1 MRRLGAWAAALGA
14 CLLLLGSAG
23 AAETPPTF
31 LFSFGSPG
39 RAEGQ
44 FVQPFG
50 IAIEGSAGNVYVAD
64 TQNDRVQVFTAS
76 GGFIRAFGGP
86 TELSK
91 PVDVAVDRG
100 PPYNV
105 YVTDT
110 NNHRIRKYT
119 PDGRLVQT
127 FGSIGTRPGELTLPR
142 ALVVEP
148 DGNLLVGEPGR
159 ITRFSASGSFLA
171 SWGSVGSGDGQ
182 FRYLSDLSVDGAGN
196 VYTIDRDLSRVQK
209 FDPSGTY
216 LSQWGSRGSGDGQF
230 LSPGAITVDGSSVY
244 VSDSGNARLQ
254 KFTLEGQ
261 FLSTVGTRGQGP
273 GQFVAPA
280 GLEVSPLPPR
290 NLYVVEFTGC
300 CSRVQVFRLAVDV
313 PPPVPPPVAGR
324 SVNVAP
330 VSGTVRVR
338 PRGTSTFVP
347 LTAGMQIPAGSE
359 IDVTAGRIRLT
370 SAAKAG
376 KTQTSDFYS
385 GRFVV
390 TQAKTG
396 PTTLRLSAPLACP
409 KRTTSSSRTVLLKK
423 RRLWGNGKGS
433 FRTRAR
439 FAAATVRGTI
449 WLTEDT
455 CTTTTVRVVRGK
467 VAVSDFVLRK
477 TILVT
482 AGKSYVA
489 RRR

>member
-1 MRRLGAWAAALGA
+1 
-14 CLLLLGSAG
+14 
-23 AAETPPTF
+23 
-31 LFSFGSPG
+31 
-39 RAEGQ
+39 
-44 FVQPFG
+44 VQPFG

-64 TQNDRVQVFTAS
+64 TQNDRIEEFTAN

-86 TELSK
+86 GELSK
-91 PVDVAVDRG
+91 PIDVAVDRG

-110 NNHRIRKYT
+110 NNHQIRKYT
-119 PDGRLVQT
+119 PEGRLLQT
-127 FGSIGTRPGELTLPR
+127 FGSIGTQPGQLTLPR
-142 ALVVEP
+142 ALAIEP
-148 DGNLLVGEPGR
+148 DGNLLVGQAGR
-159 ITRFSASGSFLA
+159 ITRFSPTGSFLA
-171 SWGSVGSGDGQ
+171 AWGSVGSGDGQ
-182 FRYLSDLSVDGAGN
+182 FRYLSDLTVDGAGN

-216 LSQWGSRGSGDGQF
+216 LSQWGSRGSGDGQL
-230 LSPGAITVDGSSVY
+230 LSPGAITAAATNVY

-254 KFTLEGQ
+254 KFTLAGQ
-261 FLSTVGTRGQGP
+261 FLTAVGARGQGP

-280 GLEVSPLPPR
+280 GLEASPVAPG

-300 CSRVQVFRLAVDV
+300 CSRVQVFRLAAG

-338 PRGTSTFVP
+338 LRGTSTFVA
-347 LTAGMQIPAGSE
+347 LTAGSQIPAGSE

-376 KTQTSDFYS
+376 KTQTADFYA

-390 TQAKTG
+390 TTAKTL
-396 PTTLRLSAPLACP
+396 PTTLQLSAPLACP
-409 KRTTSSSRTVLLKK
+409 KRATSGSRTAQLKK
-423 RRLWGNGKGS
+423 RRLWGSGKGG

-439 FAAATVRGTI
+439 YAAATVRGTV

-455 CTTTTVRVVRGK
+455 CTTTTVRVVSGK
-467 VAVSDFVLRK
+467 VAVSDFIRRK
-477 TILVT
+477 TVVVT
-482 AGKSYVA
+482 AGKTYVA